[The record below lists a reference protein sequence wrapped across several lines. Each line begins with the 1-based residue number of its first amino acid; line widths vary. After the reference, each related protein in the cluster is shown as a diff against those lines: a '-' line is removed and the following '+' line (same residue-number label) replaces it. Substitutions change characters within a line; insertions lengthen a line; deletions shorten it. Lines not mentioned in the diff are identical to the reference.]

1 MLEKDTHVIG
11 KRVELIKM
19 EGEPQMESGMKG
31 IIESVDDL
39 NQYHVRWD
47 NGSKL
52 AIIPEQDEFKIL

>member
-1 MLEKDTHVIG
+1 
-11 KRVELIKM
+11 M

-31 IIESVDDL
+31 VIESVDDL